1 MPDIERPA
9 SFYDESFEET
19 GWKKPEMIPRH
30 RYVIAELKRRGIK
43 TMLDIGCG
51 IGMLLSLCRDSGL
64 VCHGFDI
71 SSVAINICKKH
82 NKLDNVWVGNALDKK
97 NYEGEYDAYLAIEVL
112 EHIARDFDV
121 IKNLRPNI
129 PFIFS
134 LPNWANV
141 GSSHVRC
148 FSSDV
153 AIRQRYDKIVNIK
166 SIKKFGARRV
176 IISITKA

>member
-9 SFYDESFEET
+9 LFYDKNFNKT

-30 RYVIAELKRRGIK
+30 QYVINELKRLKVK
-43 TMLDIGCG
+43 TVLDIGCG
-51 IGMLLSLCRDSGL
+51 IGTLLSLCRDSGL
-64 VCHGFDI
+64 TCHGFDF
-71 SSVAINICKKH
+71 SSVAINICKKY

-97 NYEGEYDAYLAIEVL
+97 NYEGEYDAYLVIEVL
-112 EHIARDFDV
+112 EHIERDFDV
-121 IKNLRPNI
+121 IKNLRSNI

-148 FSSDV
+148 FSSDF
-153 AIRQRYDKIVNIK
+153 AIRQRYGEIVDIK
-166 SIKKFGARRV
+166 SIKRFGARRV
-176 IISITKA
+176 IISITKI